1 MAEDKEEVEKDTDLN
16 PPEECVEEITDS
28 ENESEEES
36 GDQELVEAKKD
47 AEEAKKQYLY
57 LTAEFQNFRKRM
69 QKEKS
74 DFLKFGHEDFLRDL
88 LQVQDNFERGIE
100 HASKS
105 DSEKDSELG
114 QLLDGLKMTM
124 VQFHQALNAQGVSE
138 ILSVGEIFDPKFHEA
153 VGQEESEDKE
163 VNTILSEHLKG
174 YMLHGRLLRASRVV
188 TAKAVEEN

>member
-1 MAEDKEEVEKDTDLN
+1 
-16 PPEECVEEITDS
+16 
-28 ENESEEES
+28 
-36 GDQELVEAKKD
+36 
-47 AEEAKKQYLY
+47 
-57 LTAEFQNFRKRM
+57 M

-188 TAKAVEEN
+188 TAKAVEENNLGGLP